1 MRTKSF
7 IVLVFTLFGS
17 VHLFGQESRKEICI
31 DFRVG
36 KSTLDTAYVN
46 NAERLAEIVSFLETV
61 KNDEALDL
69 VEVSFCGSASP
80 EGSAGINRRLAEE
93 RRAAV
98 ENYVLRR
105 ISLPDSIITR
115 CDATIAWERLAS
127 LVEQSD
133 MPHKGEA
140 VDVLRNDPEYTYDD
154 KGILIDSKKKHLM
167 ELQYG
172 RTWYYMLERFF
183 PQVRNAGVIF
193 VTVRQKPIIK
203 NDKVELQAGPTM
215 DTVAV
220 VQKTDTLISQVI
232 VPEHE
237 ERKPFYMA
245 VKTNML
251 YDVLAVP
258 NIDKNSKHRYW
269 RIYGGD
275 IAVRKWLGRKAA
287 EKPLTGHHLGLYGQ
301 VFTYDFEWGGT
312 GYMGGRPGKTLWN
325 SPNYAMGVEYG
336 YSLPIARRLNIDF
349 TIGVGYWGGKYY
361 TYSPLDGHDVW
372 ESTKKRHWFGPTK
385 AEISLVWLLGRGNS
399 NNRKGGMK

>member
-258 NIDKNSKHRYW
+258 NIGIEFYLGKNWSVSGSWMYGWWDKNSKHRYW

-275 IAVRKWLGRKAA
+275 IAVRKWLGRK
-287 EKPLTGHHLGLYGQ
+287 L
-301 VFTYDFEWGGT
+301 
-312 GYMGGRPGKTLWN
+312 
-325 SPNYAMGVEYG
+325 
-336 YSLPIARRLNIDF
+336 
-349 TIGVGYWGGKYY
+349 
-361 TYSPLDGHDVW
+361 
-372 ESTKKRHWFGPTK
+372 
-385 AEISLVWLLGRGNS
+385 
-399 NNRKGGMK
+399 RKSR

>member
-258 NIDKNSKHRYW
+258 NIG
-269 RIYGGD
+269 I
-275 IAVRKWLGRKAA
+275 
-287 EKPLTGHHLGLYGQ
+287 E
-301 VFTYDFEWGGT
+301 F
-312 GYMGGRPGKTLWN
+312 
-325 SPNYAMGVEYG
+325 
-336 YSLPIARRLNIDF
+336 
-349 TIGVGYWGGKYY
+349 
-361 TYSPLDGHDVW
+361 
-372 ESTKKRHWFGPTK
+372 
-385 AEISLVWLLGRGNS
+385 
-399 NNRKGGMK
+399 

>member
-167 ELQYG
+167 E
-172 RTWYYMLERFF
+172 
-183 PQVRNAGVIF
+183 
-193 VTVRQKPIIK
+193 
-203 NDKVELQAGPTM
+203 
-215 DTVAV
+215 
-220 VQKTDTLISQVI
+220 
-232 VPEHE
+232 
-237 ERKPFYMA
+237 
-245 VKTNML
+245 
-251 YDVLAVP
+251 
-258 NIDKNSKHRYW
+258 
-269 RIYGGD
+269 
-275 IAVRKWLGRKAA
+275 
-287 EKPLTGHHLGLYGQ
+287 
-301 VFTYDFEWGGT
+301 
-312 GYMGGRPGKTLWN
+312 
-325 SPNYAMGVEYG
+325 
-336 YSLPIARRLNIDF
+336 
-349 TIGVGYWGGKYY
+349 
-361 TYSPLDGHDVW
+361 
-372 ESTKKRHWFGPTK
+372 
-385 AEISLVWLLGRGNS
+385 
-399 NNRKGGMK
+399 